1 MRKIMLNNNLR
12 IWILLIPIMCN
23 SLVSQES
30 FKDKEK
36 KEIRQIIEEYIMEN
50 PEVILNSVAEM
61 RSREEE
67 QEKLIAQKN
76 LIELKD
82 EIMWNPTDPVGGNI
96 MGDVT
101 VVEFFD
107 YRCGYCKRFSTALN
121 EVLKED
127 DNVRV
132 VFKELP
138 VLGAS
143 SDLAARAAIAASRQ
157 NLYNDFHNRMMEL
170 KGSFDESQL
179 FAIAKDVGL
188 DVERLKKDMELRG
201 VQGILDDT
209 RELANKLSITGT
221 PAIIVGDELIRGAI
235 DTDRLKF
242 LIAQARK

>member
-1 MRKIMLNNNLR
+1 MLNNNLR

-138 VLGAS
+138 VLGAN

-157 NLYNDFHNRMMEL
+157 NLYNDFHKRMMEL

>member
-1 MRKIMLNNNLR
+1 MLNNNVR

-36 KEIRQIIEEYIMEN
+36 EEIRQIIEEYIMEN
-50 PEVILNSVAEM
+50 PEVILNSVAKM
-61 RSREEE
+61 RSREKEE
-67 QEKLIAQKN
+67 EKLIAKKN

-138 VLGAS
+138 VLGAN

-157 NLYNDFHNRMMEL
+157 NLYNDFHKRMMEL

-179 FAIAKDVGL
+179 FSIAKDVGL
-188 DVERLKKDMELRG
+188 DVERLKK
-201 VQGILDDT
+201 
-209 RELANKLSITGT
+209 LS
-221 PAIIVGDELIRGAI
+221 LIHI
-235 DTDRLKF
+235 
-242 LIAQARK
+242 

>member
-1 MRKIMLNNNLR
+1 
-12 IWILLIPIMCN
+12 MCN

-36 KEIRQIIEEYIMEN
+36 EEIRQIIEEYIMEN
-50 PEVILNSVAEM
+50 PEVILNSVAKM
-61 RSREEE
+61 RSREKEE
-67 QEKLIAQKN
+67 EKLIAKKN

-138 VLGAS
+138 VLGAN

-157 NLYNDFHNRMMEL
+157 NLYNDFHKRMMEL

-179 FAIAKDVGL
+179 FSIAKDVGL

-209 RELANKLSITGT
+209 RELANKLSISGT
-221 PAIIVGDELIRGAI
+221 PAIIIGDELIRGAI

>member
-1 MRKIMLNNNLR
+1 MGKIMLNNNLR

-36 KEIRQIIEEYIMEN
+36 EEIRQIIEDYIMEN
-50 PEVILNSVAEM
+50 PEVILNSVAKM
-61 RSREEE
+61 RAKEEE

-76 LIELKD
+76 LIELQD

-107 YRCGYCKRFSTALN
+107 YRCGYCKRFSTSLN

-138 VLGAS
+138 VLGAN

-157 NLYNDFHNRMMEL
+157 NLYNDFHNKMMEL
-170 KGSFDESQL
+170 KGSFDETQL

-188 DVERLKKDMELRG
+188 DVDRLKKDME
-201 VQGILDDT
+201 
-209 RELANKLSITGT
+209 
-221 PAIIVGDELIRGAI
+221 
-235 DTDRLKF
+235 
-242 LIAQARK
+242 

>member
-1 MRKIMLNNNLR
+1 MLNNNVR

-36 KEIRQIIEEYIMEN
+36 EEIRQIIEEYIMEN
-50 PEVILNSVAEM
+50 PEVILNSVAKM
-61 RSREEE
+61 RSREKEE
-67 QEKLIAQKN
+67 EKLIAKKN

-138 VLGAS
+138 VLGAN

-157 NLYNDFHNRMMEL
+157 NLYNDFHKRMMEL

-179 FAIAKDVGL
+179 FSIAKDVGL

-209 RELANKLSITGT
+209 RELANKLSISGT
-221 PAIIVGDELIRGAI
+221 PAIIIGDELIRGAI